1 MACLA
6 YQFPNETIKIF
17 NGEWIEEKLENLPE
31 DCFFITDFTKD
42 KLFYFKIEQEVS
54 SIETAE
60 LNFKDEDHVFVSN
73 QKAYLNGLQY
83 FIDGFELFG
92 IEKAIFSRIKLV
104 EQEDATE
111 IDAVFRRLAKRYSSQ
126 ALVYLASDEQ
136 FGTWMGATPE
146 ILLSGNEDK
155 MHSMALAGTKRSEIT
170 EWTSKEQEEHQ
181 YVADY
186 VRAKIND
193 QSAENLIVSPTETV
207 KKGAVYH
214 LETSYE
220 FQLAKEQWNG
230 LMQSLHPT
238 PAVCGTPTD
247 LAQDYILTNEPH
259 EREFYTGLVGWKGT
273 DRLSVFVNLRCMQV
287 LKDHFALYVGGG
299 ITQASDIVKEWQ
311 ETEDKSETL
320 LGVIFE

>member
-17 NGEWIEEKLENLPE
+17 NGEWREEKLENLPE
-31 DCFFITDFTKD
+31 DSFFITDFTKD
-42 KLFYFKIEQEVS
+42 KMFYFKIEQEVS
-54 SIETAE
+54 SIATAE
-60 LNFKDEDHVFVSN
+60 LNFKSEADVFVAN

-83 FIDGFELFG
+83 FIDGFEMLG

-104 EQEDATE
+104 EKDEVTE
-111 IDAVFRRLAKRYSSQ
+111 MDAVFRRLAKKYKSQ
-126 ALVYLASDEQ
+126 ALVYLASDEK
-136 FGTWMGATPE
+136 FGTWVGATPE
-146 ILLSGNEDK
+146 VLLSGNQEN
-155 MHSMALAGTKRSEIT
+155 MYSMALAGTKREEAT
-170 EWTSKEQEEHQ
+170 EWTTKEREEQQ

-186 VRAKIND
+186 VKDKINA
-193 QSAENLIVSPTETV
+193 QSPPELVVSPTESV

-214 LETSYE
+214 LQTSYD
-220 FQLAKEQWNG
+220 FQLAKEKWND
-230 LMQSLHPT
+230 LMLTLHPT
-238 PAVCGTPTD
+238 PAVCGTPAD

-287 LKDHFALYVGGG
+287 LENHFALYVGGG
-299 ITQASDIVKEWQ
+299 ITQCSDLANEWQ

-320 LGVIFE
+320 LGVIF

>member
-6 YQFPNETIKIF
+6 YQFPNETTKIF
-17 NGEWIEEKLENLPE
+17 KGEWIEEKLENLPD

-42 KLFYFKIEQEVS
+42 KMFYFKIEQEVS
-54 SIETAE
+54 RIDSSLLTF
-60 LNFKDEDHVFVSN
+60 NHEDHVFVSN

-104 EQEDATE
+104 EKDEETE
-111 IDAVFRRLAKRYSSQ
+111 MDAVFRRMAEKYQSQ
-126 ALVYLASDEQ
+126 ALVYLASDEK

-146 ILLSGNEDK
+146 ILLSGNEK
-155 MHSMALAGTKRSEIT
+155 SMHSMALAGTKREEAT
-170 EWTSKEQEEHQ
+170 EWTSKEQEEQQ

-186 VRAKIND
+186 VKAKINA
-193 QSAENLIVSPTETV
+193 QSPQNLAVSTTETV

-214 LETSYE
+214 LQTSYE
-220 FQLAKEQWNG
+220 FQLGKEKWNA
-230 LMQSLHPT
+230 LMQTLHPT
-238 PAVCGTPTD
+238 PAVCGTPSD

-259 EREFYTGLVGWKGT
+259 EREFYTGLIGWKGS

-287 LKDHFALYVGGG
+287 FENNFALYVGGG
-299 ITQASDIVKEWQ
+299 ITQASDIANEWQ

-320 LGVIFE
+320 LSVLIE

>member
-17 NGEWIEEKLENLPE
+17 NGEWIEGELENLPD

-42 KLFYFKIEQEVS
+42 KMFYFKIGQEVDRIDLS
-54 SIETAE
+54 KLT
-60 LNFKDEDHVFVSN
+60 FKNEESVFVAN

-92 IEKAIFSRIKLV
+92 IEKAIFSRVKLV
-104 EQEDATE
+104 LKEDATE
-111 IDAVFRRLAKRYSSQ
+111 LDAVFRRLASTYQSQ
-126 ALVYLASDEQ
+126 ALVYLVSDEQ

-146 ILLSGNEDK
+146 ILLSGNIDK
-155 MHSMALAGTKRSEIT
+155 IHSMALAGTKRSEKT
-170 EWTSKEQEEHQ
+170 EWTDKEQEEHQ

-186 VRAKIND
+186 VKAKINE
-193 QSAENLIVSPTETV
+193 QSPENLIISPTETA

-214 LETSYE
+214 LQTRYE
-220 FQLAKEQWNG
+220 FKLVKEKWNG
-230 LMQSLHPT
+230 LMKSLHPT

-259 EREFYTGLVGWKGT
+259 EREFYTGLVGWKGQE
-273 DRLSVFVNLRCMQV
+273 DISVFVNLRCMQV

-299 ITQASDIVKEWQ
+299 ITLASDIANEWQ